1 MRTVAL
7 APSLWFARR
16 SRTTW
21 GWRGLPRLFSRAR
34 GARDGWLDPAARK
47 ISLELRSDGAGD
59 TVNLVPL
66 VQEIAARHPGAEL
79 TVVTNHPEIP
89 FPMCAPN
96 VRSVDRV
103 PPGQPRSCHLDLSPE
118 VRYHL
123 LCPHWLQY
131 VLIAGLSSVTL
142 RDDPFP
148 LLGDE
153 DGGLWAR
160 LGAEPFVLLHAR
172 NMRTAWEGRNTD
184 AENFLFLVRRLR
196 DAGYRVWGIGN
207 DGEPQDEIPHL
218 GRLTMVQL
226 VHAVRRARGFVGVD
240 SFPMHLAALYDKP
253 ILGYFGATYPFVVL
267 TPVTRFVALRN
278 EALSCNGCVYVTRPV
293 GYNKCWFGDQ
303 RCGARLPD
311 EYLERQLERFAPLLR
326 DPDARIDEPRP
337 DLLEQQLRAA
347 QLLYEEALLI
357 EDLRHRITIPAG
369 LREMIRA
376 MVSWDKT

>member
-1 MRTVAL
+1 GGGALRGRALDLRLLRARGARQRRAQLPVAPLRRPRRRVHPRAPRGPRRPRRYAGGRDARRAQAGGPRPRRRLLRQDGGGGAPRAGARRRSDAGVPPERPIPRGGHRRGGAARGGGGGEERPGLGATAAGRRDPLRARDRRREQPGDRRAEPGARPRQPGVRLMRTVAL

-131 VLIAGLSSVTL
+131 VLIAGLSSV
-142 RDDPFP
+142 
-148 LLGDE
+148 
-153 DGGLWAR
+153 
-160 LGAEPFVLLHAR
+160 
-172 NMRTAWEGRNTD
+172 
-184 AENFLFLVRRLR
+184 
-196 DAGYRVWGIGN
+196 
-207 DGEPQDEIPHL
+207 
-218 GRLTMVQL
+218 
-226 VHAVRRARGFVGVD
+226 
-240 SFPMHLAALYDKP
+240 
-253 ILGYFGATYPFVVL
+253 
-267 TPVTRFVALRN
+267 
-278 EALSCNGCVYVTRPV
+278 
-293 GYNKCWFGDQ
+293 
-303 RCGARLPD
+303 
-311 EYLERQLERFAPLLR
+311 
-326 DPDARIDEPRP
+326 
-337 DLLEQQLRAA
+337 
-347 QLLYEEALLI
+347 
-357 EDLRHRITIPAG
+357 
-369 LREMIRA
+369 
-376 MVSWDKT
+376 